1 MFHPYIYT
9 LILLASLLFTS
20 CASLSNN
27 ELISKQTVLV
37 DSIPQN
43 ADIFYNGELV
53 GSTPMELSLPTGIA
67 HKVTLNKEGFKNQ
80 TGYFNP
86 SSHNQEKPFL
96 KLGLVQDLGYYY
108 ALAPERLVLELEWD
122 LLPSTPGITPFISM
136 GDLTNKA
143 DKMFESGVIS
153 EENYRIIINQIIDFF
168 GSY

>member
-67 HKVTLNKEGFKNQ
+67 HKVTLKKEGVKNKKE
-80 TGYFNP
+80 
-86 SSHNQEKPFL
+86 EK
-96 KLGLVQDLGYYY
+96 KL
-108 ALAPERLVLELEWD
+108 EKK
-122 LLPSTPGITPFISM
+122 
-136 GDLTNKA
+136 KA
-143 DKMFESGVIS
+143 YQFMMLHQG
-153 EENYRIIINQIIDFF
+153 
-168 GSY
+168 